1 MKRETSIFSEDRI
14 HAIARKC
21 LVCGQLEN
29 PNCLYV
35 DNAKPYL
42 CDRCKKALLK
52 VVESEDET

>member
-1 MKRETSIFSEDRI
+1 MKRETLIFSEDRI
-14 HAIARKC
+14 HDITRKC
-21 LVCGQLEN
+21 LVCGQLEK
-29 PNCLYV
+29 PNYIYV